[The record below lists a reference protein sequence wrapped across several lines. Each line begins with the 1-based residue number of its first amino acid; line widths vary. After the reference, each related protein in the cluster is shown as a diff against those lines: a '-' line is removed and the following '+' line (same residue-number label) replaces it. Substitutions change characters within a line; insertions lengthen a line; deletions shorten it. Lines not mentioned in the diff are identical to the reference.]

1 MITEI
6 GLLKKLKHRFIVDL
20 VDFHWDDKYIYI
32 GKTKHYFLVQFIAN
46 LLIYLVMEYCGGG
59 DLSSV
64 IKQRKCLPEISI
76 KRFLQ
81 QLASALQFLRLVT
94 NLLQPIKMLFAF
106 VLRQNNVSHMDLK
119 PSNLLIKGS
128 NPPILKV
135 ADFGFA
141 QYLEENN
148 KDKGLKGKIIFHQ
161 LQQIVNVSCVA
172 RLTSV
177 HGPRDISI

>member
-1 MITEI
+1 
-6 GLLKKLKHRFIVDL
+6 
-20 VDFHWDDKYIYI
+20 
-32 GKTKHYFLVQFIAN
+32 
-46 LLIYLVMEYCGGG
+46 
-59 DLSSV
+59 
-64 IKQRKCLPEISI
+64 
-76 KRFLQ
+76 
-81 QLASALQFLRLVT
+81 
-94 NLLQPIKMLFAF
+94 
-106 VLRQNNVSHMDLK
+106 MDLK

-161 LQQIVNVSCVA
+161 LKQIVNVSCVA
-172 RLTSV
+172 RLTSL

>member
-94 NLLQPIKMLFAF
+94 NLLQPIKMLFSF
-106 VLRQNNVSHMDLK
+106 V
-119 PSNLLIKGS
+119 
-128 NPPILKV
+128 
-135 ADFGFA
+135 
-141 QYLEENN
+141 
-148 KDKGLKGKIIFHQ
+148 
-161 LQQIVNVSCVA
+161 
-172 RLTSV
+172 
-177 HGPRDISI
+177 